1 MAVKH
6 IRNKHLRRKR
16 KGAADKLRRQK
27 LQKKRVIALG
37 VPEEKAAK
45 MNAKEIRT
53 LLRKPKKTAKRFAPK
68 AA

>member
-6 IRNKHLRRKR
+6 IRNKHLRRNR
-16 KGAADKLRRQK
+16 KGAADKRRRQK

-37 VPEEKAAK
+37 VPEEVAAK
-45 MNAKEIRT
+45 LNAKEIRT